1 MLGYLPDTLFV
12 VVFIVACH
20 WSQVF
25 VNFANLPPTSI
36 PCYLCH
42 PHRRRLPPLCV
53 VYASALSSMSLLVDS
68 RLSHLKSSIFG
79 LFVTWIGILSAHS
92 SCRIQGIIIFGQ
104 RLCPLS
110 LYPRQFN
117 LFLRLLPPPHPLRP
131 PSPATRVCIV
141 FAAFAPKRG
150 SGSSLV
156 RYQYPSLIVF
166 AYGARGPLQY
176 THVYRRRLC
185 PVIAV
190 PLPCRRLLSLA
201 VYARDKVSLLWN
213 LLRLYLVL
221 ASSSSLSL
229 LVLCHHGLED
239 PSKTSSQA
247 LRRFPCLCRCFV
259 TMGLETPTKLHP
271 SLPSQPVTS
280 YRRSPLSSTVNIR
293 LLPSLP
299 PIASCRLCLRHS
311 PPLLHRLANSAPSLL
326 HRIVQSVSVRGC
338 CPAPGVAFKLHRSS
352 LESIE
357 K

>member
-1 MLGYLPDTLFV
+1 MSPPCLDTFL
-12 VVFIVACH
+12 IPCSLSSSSSCH

-25 VNFANLPPTSI
+25 VNFANLPRTSI

-42 PHRRRLPPLCV
+42 PRRRRLPPLRV

-68 RLSHLKSSIFG
+68 RLSRLKSSIF
-79 LFVTWIGILSAHS
+79 ACS
-92 SCRIQGIIIFGQ
+92 SRGSVFYLHTHLAGFNSSPYRYHYLRSTSLPSVVHPAVQPVFPCCR
-104 RLCPLS
+104 LV
-110 LYPRQFN
+110 
-117 LFLRLLPPPHPLRP
+117 LRLLS
-131 PSPATRVCIV
+131 SPATR
-141 FAAFAPKRG
+141 RLYSLRRLRTQWG

-185 PVIAV
+185 PVVAV

-201 VYARDKVSLLWN
+201 VYARDKVSRLWN

-247 LRRFPCLCRCFV
+247 LHRFPCLCRCFV

-271 SLPSQPVTS
+271 SSLTPRRPSQPVTS
-280 YRRSPLSSTVNIR
+280 YFVHLYR
-293 LLPSLP
+293 
-299 PIASCRLCLRHS
+299 
-311 PPLLHRLANSAPSLL
+311 
-326 HRIVQSVSVRGC
+326 VQSTFAPRPPPCRG
-338 CPAPGVAFKLHRSS
+338 L
-352 LESIE
+352 L
-357 K
+357 